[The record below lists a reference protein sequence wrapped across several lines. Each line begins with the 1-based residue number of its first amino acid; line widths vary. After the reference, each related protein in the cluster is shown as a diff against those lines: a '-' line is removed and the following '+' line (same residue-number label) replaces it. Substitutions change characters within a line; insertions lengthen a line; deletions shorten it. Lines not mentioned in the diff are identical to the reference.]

1 MPTDLT
7 LSGEHGV
14 SYQLTGGTIAANP
27 TDTRVVINLDAADQ
41 LALAGLLNQN
51 GGEAA
56 DWTTYNLSAVSG
68 WDRGNAAI
76 TSMGIK
82 VVTNAAAPTISSVS
96 FNAATSVLT
105 VTGNQ
110 LVELV
115 SGSGII
121 LNDLTLSTGGASE
134 NLGGSGGAIINQTNH
149 GFTVQ
154 LDNSYDALFGGNG
167 NSFAGNAYHLSASS
181 GWDAGIGKAVT
192 NQSVNVSGY
201 AINISGVTNSTLP
214 DTSTVEPFRAV
225 TINDDN
231 NADTESATISFT
243 AANGVLSGSGLSAGV
258 VSHGVATYT
267 VDASTASGL
276 LSELQQLVFT
286 PTAHQLAAGKTLNT
300 DVTLSVSGYRA
311 GIMQTLS
318 NGASSPGALATDSH
332 GDVFVTYAT
341 AVEEF
346 SASGSLL
353 HTFSNGLSLP
363 DALATDS
370 HGDVFI
376 SNQGNNTVL
385 EFNASG
391 TLLHTLS
398 YGLFTPDALAAD
410 SRGDV
415 FIASMGAGV
424 EEFSPSG
431 ALLHIL
437 SNGVYLPV
445 ALATDSH
452 GDVFVANNS
461 RNTIEEFSGS
471 GALLRT
477 LSNGVSSPQ
486 ALATDS
492 YGDVFVGNQS
502 KNTVEEFSSSGSLLR
517 TLSVGVSSPDALA
530 TDSHGDVFVA
540 GNGGNAIEE
549 FNASGNLLQTLSF
562 GATSSPQAL
571 ATDSHGD
578 LFVSNDG
585 NNTVKEITPVST
597 AITAT
602 NTNTNT
608 QITVTATANTLSAV
622 ANGSLTNP
630 NIDST
635 PHTGDLMTIA
645 DATRFDSTAISKANV
660 TAANGSIATLAG
672 WAAGAFSASGAD
684 IAQHEIAWFQF
695 AGNTYLVEQANT
707 QGTAFGTGDTLIELV
722 GVRNENAAQISG
734 HVLTI

>member
-477 LSNGVSSPQ
+477 LS
-486 ALATDS
+486 
-492 YGDVFVGNQS
+492 
-502 KNTVEEFSSSGSLLR
+502 
-517 TLSVGVSSPDALA
+517 VGVSSPDALA